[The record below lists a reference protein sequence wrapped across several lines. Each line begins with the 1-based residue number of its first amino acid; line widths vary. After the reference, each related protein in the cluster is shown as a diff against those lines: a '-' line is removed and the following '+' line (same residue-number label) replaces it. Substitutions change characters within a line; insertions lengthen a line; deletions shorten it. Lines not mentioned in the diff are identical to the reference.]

1 MDDAAVVLL
10 PHTLSDAAATSLV
23 NAFTERSPSIT
34 VHRAET
40 STETISGFEEASIV
54 ATFGFEPDWYD
65 HLDDITWVQALTA
78 GVDSYDLD
86 QFRQHDVILTN
97 ASGVHAKP
105 IAQQVLGYM
114 LMFERNLHRGVR
126 QQVEGSWNRYWGSE
140 LGGKTIGIIGT
151 GAIGSEVAR
160 VVATFDTRVIGTKRD
175 TSVSI
180 PHVDR
185 LLSPA
190 HTDEVLEESDYLVIA
205 CPLTDETRG
214 LIDAQSFER
223 LSEDAVLINIAR
235 GAVVDESALITALEE
250 EQIAGAGLDV
260 FEEEPL
266 PEESPLWDLPN
277 AIITPH
283 MAGSTPKY
291 WTRCGELLA
300 RNYDPFIEGAV
311 DEMENR
317 IL

>member
-1 MDDAAVVLL
+1 MNDAAVVLL
-10 PHTLSDAAATSLV
+10 PHTLRDAAATSLSDEL
-23 NAFTERSPSIT
+23 AERIPSID
-34 VHRAET
+34 VHRAE
-40 STETISGFEEASIV
+40 SATETIDGFEEASIV

-65 HLDDITWVQALTA
+65 HLDEIRWVQALTA
-78 GVDSYDLD
+78 GVDSYNLD
-86 QFRQHDVILTN
+86 RFRQHDVILTN

-114 LMFERNLHRGVR
+114 LMFERNIHRGVH
-126 QQVEGSWNRYWGSE
+126 QQVEGVWDRYGGNE

-160 VVATFDTRVIGTKRD
+160 VVATFDTHVLGTKRD
-175 TSVSI
+175 TSESV

-190 HTDEVLEESDYLVIA
+190 HTDEVLEEADYLVIA
-205 CPLTDETRG
+205 CPLTEETRG
-214 LIDAQSFER
+214 LIDSQAFDR

-235 GAVVDESALITALEE
+235 GEVVDESALITALEE

-266 PEESPLWDLPN
+266 PEDSPLWDLSN
-277 AIITPH
+277 VIVTPH
-283 MAGSTPKY
+283 MAGSTPMY

-300 RNYDPFIEGAV
+300 RNYEPFIEGAF
-311 DEMENR
+311 DEMDNR